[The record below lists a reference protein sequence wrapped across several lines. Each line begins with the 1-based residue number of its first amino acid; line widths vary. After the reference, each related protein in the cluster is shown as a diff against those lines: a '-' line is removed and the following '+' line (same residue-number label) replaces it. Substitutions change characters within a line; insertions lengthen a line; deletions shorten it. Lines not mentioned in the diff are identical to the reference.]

1 MATIQEQLEL
11 INGEFAH
18 LHNEFALIDSAML
31 STRAERGSARDRVQG
46 KFKTQYDSIAELREN
61 VDMFYRIALENTKV
75 TLPAGASPLKPDIAK
90 LNDLASR
97 VNSYSRNDSYAAS
110 IVKLVA
116 SYFAWLDIE
125 EDKISRE
132 VDKMLSKEVLRLE
145 GDEGALSV
153 KRARVIEHCK
163 AYLNGPEV
171 ARLITLF
178 SQIDKDYGIEP
189 TTFTEWGSSQKK
201 RKKMML
207 YGYKDY
213 HLDAPKRFRPLLKQ
227 ELGQYYDQDSGNV
240 KCPCGFTLTSHEN
253 IIVEYNDKN
262 EQEAR
267 RGIQALVVNFLR
279 HLPSSELKVSL
290 FDYIRYGS
298 AILGPLSVF
307 ASTPGTQVD
316 QTPNDEA
323 SLKSAAIS
331 LCEQYKRIDRIVG
344 FRSVHEYNTS
354 VASSDRIP
362 FRLLVINRKK
372 DAFSS
377 SQKTDLDYLLNNA
390 DKFGIFVV
398 VLEKSASGGS
408 KGTDRERQ
416 YLSAS
421 KNTVR
426 VICDKNG
433 KFFVED
439 NVSWI
444 PFKWLIM
451 PNSVQVSHIET
462 IAFAS
467 RPQRLGTEYFNR
479 YKPTLPKRSR
489 KERKRISIPFA
500 IDENDSPIECSFENE
515 NFAAYIM
522 GAAGSGKSTL
532 LHTIITGLMMN
543 YHPDEV
549 ELWLMDFKM
558 TEFKRYGE
566 TKPPHVKYVLLE
578 KSEDLVYDI
587 VDRLTVELNRRQ
599 RLFSQNHWD
608 KLSQVPLDRHIPALF
623 VIIDEFAQMS
633 QILKDTAGS
642 GHGSDYTL
650 KLENLLSKGRALG
663 FKFIFA
669 SQTFTS
675 GVSGLTET
683 ARKQVQMRFAM
694 KNTVDEIKQTLA
706 LASHEVTE
714 TLSREMASL
723 APYRTLY
730 KYRDEDGAARVGLF
744 DNLYIPEDKLTA
756 IQKKMHTSFNP
767 VSQHLLNSSENSF
780 LDKRPLCIDG
790 SMPQSFRSQM
800 SAYAAYECAIDDAD
814 CDEDDVLIYPGVPC
828 SFDVAKPFLLSEGA
842 SQNIL
847 LVGGK
852 RNESMSVVMSILQ
865 SWKRSKKP
873 ITICAH
879 KKDSIWRRY
888 KTEVFSRFESFST
901 IDDVCQLTSDTKT
914 SIARNCSEERLV
926 VFLGLERL
934 FGDLELQAEFA
945 SISDEADFS
954 PREKK
959 ETITFEQ
966 IAACTDPEE
975 RQRLI
980 EIYNRE
986 AEDYNAG
993 SGESSV
999 GIEASPLY
1007 DARDDI
1013 KLLLKV
1019 GPSRGVHY
1027 LVVFGQP
1034 GDCISMKLPS
1044 NAFKHRILFS
1054 MSKSDSIDILGSR
1067 DANSL
1072 EEGRFLYSDG
1082 HKKATMRPHLHAR
1095 IPLHGYELD
1104 RDGTVVRRGSRD
1116 D

>member
-11 INGEFAH
+11 TNKEFEH
-18 LHNEFALIDSAML
+18 LHNEFALIDSAM
-31 STRAERGSARDRVQG
+31 SSIRAERENANDRVRR
-46 KFKTQYDSIAELREN
+46 KFKTRYDSIVELREN
-61 VDMFYRIALENTKV
+61 VDMFYRIALENTKA
-75 TLPAGASPLKPDIAK
+75 TLPVSASPLKPDIAK

-97 VNSYSRNDSYAAS
+97 VDSYSRNDSYAAS

-125 EDKISRE
+125 EDKINRE
-132 VDKMLSKEVLRLE
+132 VDKMLSIELSRLE
-145 GDEGALSV
+145 GDEGALSG
-153 KRARVIEHCK
+153 KRARIIEHCN

-171 ARLITLF
+171 ARLVMLF

-189 TTFTEWGSSQKK
+189 ATFTGWGSGQKK
-201 RKKMML
+201 RRKMML

-213 HLDAPKRFRPLLKQ
+213 YLDAPKTFRPLLKQ
-227 ELGQYYDQDSGNV
+227 KFGQYYDQDSGNV
-240 KCPCGFTLTSHEN
+240 KCPCGFTLTTYEN
-253 IIVEYNDKN
+253 IIVEYNEKN
-262 EQEAR
+262 EEEAR

-290 FDYIRYGS
+290 FDYVRYGS

-323 SLKSAAIS
+323 SLKSAASS
-331 LCEQYKRIDRIVG
+331 LCEQYKRIDRITG
-344 FRSVHEYNTS
+344 SRSVYEYNAS
-354 VASSDRIP
+354 VASSNRIP
-362 FRLLVINRKK
+362 LRLLIINRKN
-372 DAFSS
+372 DAFSN
-377 SQKTDLDYLLNNA
+377 SQKTDLDYLLYNA

-398 VLEKSASGGS
+398 RLEKSTSGGS
-408 KGTDRERQ
+408 KGTDREEQ

-421 KNTVR
+421 KNIVH
-426 VICDKNG
+426 VICDRIGN
-433 KFFVED
+433 FFVED
-439 NVSWI
+439 NVSWM
-444 PFKWLIM
+444 PFRWLIM
-451 PNSVQVSHIET
+451 PNSVQDSHIEA
-462 IAFAS
+462 IAVAS

-489 KERKRISIPFA
+489 RERKRISIPFA
-500 IDENDSPIECSFENE
+500 INENDSPIECSFENE
-515 NFAAYIM
+515 NFAAYLM

-549 ELWLMDFKM
+549 ELWLIDFKM
-558 TEFKRYGE
+558 TEFKQYGE

-587 VDRLTVELNRRQ
+587 VDRLTAELDRRQ

-683 ARKQVQMRFAM
+683 ARKQIQMRFAM

-730 KYRDEDGAARVGLF
+730 KYRDEDGAVRVGLF
-744 DNLYIPEDKLTA
+744 DNLYISEDRLTA
-756 IQKKMHTSFNP
+756 IQKKLRTSFNP
-767 VSQHLLNSSENSF
+767 VGQDLLDSSDNSF
-780 LDKRPLCIDG
+780 LDKRPVCIDG
-790 SMPQSFRSQM
+790 SMPQSFRSQT
-800 SAYAAYECAIDDAD
+800 SVYAAYERAIDYAD
-814 CDEDDVLIYPGVPC
+814 CDEDDVFIYPGVPC
-828 SFDVAKPFLLSEGA
+828 SFDVAKPFVLSEGA

-852 RNESMSVVMSILQ
+852 RNESMSVVVSILQ

-888 KTEVFSRFESFST
+888 KTEVFSGFESFST
-901 IDDVCQLTSDTKT
+901 IDDVCQFTSDIKT
-914 SIARNCSEERLV
+914 SIVRNCSEERLV

-934 FGDLELQAEFA
+934 FDDLALQTEFA
-945 SISDEADFS
+945 GISDEADLS
-954 PREKK
+954 PRAKK
-959 ETITFEQ
+959 ETVTFEQ
-966 IAACTDPEE
+966 IVACADPEE
-975 RQRLI
+975 RKRLI
-980 EIYNRE
+980 AIYNGE

-993 SGESSV
+993 SGGSSV
-999 GIEASPLY
+999 GVDASPLY

-1019 GPSRGVHY
+1019 GSSRGVHY

-1044 NAFKHRILFS
+1044 NAFKHRILFG
-1054 MSKSDSIDILGSR
+1054 MSKSDSIDILGSG
-1067 DANSL
+1067 DANDL

-1082 HKKATMRPHLHAR
+1082 HKKTTMRPHLHAR

-1104 RDGTVVRRGSRD
+1104 RDGTVVRRDS
-1116 D
+1116 